1 MAGSRAS
8 AHRESRRARVA
19 ARVRAA
25 LAATCGMLLAG
36 PGPAVAASPQIQSDR
51 PITLDARSSDFDY
64 RNSTLVFK
72 GVKIAQGDLAI
83 EADEATATGL
93 NFADSR
99 WAFRGNVKITVPDG
113 SLASDDARITFA
125 KNEIANALITGK
137 PATFQQQRDKGV
149 ARGRARR
156 IEYDFGAG
164 TVRLSDGAWLSDG
177 TNEIDGR
184 TLVYSMKDQRVLA
197 AAAEQQDQRVRI
209 TINPSKPA
217 DARKPEAKP
226 QP

>member
-8 AHRESRRARVA
+8 VLSAACVA
-19 ARVRAA
+19 AS
-25 LAATCGMLLAG
+25 LAAA
-36 PGPAVAASPQIQSDR
+36 PVYPASPQIQSDR

-64 RNSTLVFK
+64 RNSTLLFK
-72 GVKIAQGDLAI
+72 GVKIAQGDLSI

-93 NFADSR
+93 NFADSK
-99 WAFRGNVKITVPDG
+99 WTFRGSVKITMPDG
-113 SLASDDARITFA
+113 SLASDEARITFA
-125 KNEIANALITGK
+125 KNEISDALITGK
-137 PATFQQQRDKGV
+137 PATFQQQRENGV

-164 TVRLSDGAWLSDG
+164 TVRLSDGAWLTDG

-209 TINPSKPA
+209 TINPSKPG
-217 DARKPEAKP
+217 DARKPDAKP
-226 QP
+226 NP

>member
-1 MAGSRAS
+1 
-8 AHRESRRARVA
+8 
-19 ARVRAA
+19 VRAA
-25 LAATCGMLLAG
+25 LGAAMLALAAG
-36 PGPAVAASPQIQSDR
+36 PGAMADAMAASPQIQSDR

-72 GVKIAQGDLAI
+72 GVKIAQGGLAI

-93 NFADSR
+93 DFADSQ
-99 WAFRGNVKITVPDG
+99 WTFRGNVKITVPG
-113 SLASDDARITFA
+113 GGLASDDARITFA
-125 KNEIANALITGK
+125 KNEIASALITGR
-137 PATFQQQRDKGV
+137 PATFEQQRDKGV

-164 TVRLSDGAWLSDG
+164 TVRLTDGAWLTDG

-197 AAAEQQDQRVRI
+197 AAVEQQDQRVRI
-209 TINPSKPA
+209 TINPGRPA
-217 DARKPEAKP
+217 DARKPDAQP